1 MKEKTF
7 QEEGMAGEGTEVAV
21 RTCKVYVWKVVWT
34 VEGLQ
39 LLTGMERAGLCCLCC
54 WEENRKR
61 RVPFSYSLRL
71 CFLSHLILT
80 KTLLGMNSGIPH
92 LTAKEMKAQ
101 RGSHLPKITQVV
113 SNETGLSNSKV
124 RS

>member
-1 MKEKTF
+1 
-7 QEEGMAGEGTEVAV
+7 MAGAGTEVAV

-71 CFLSHLILT
+71 CFSISFNPHENPLI
-80 KTLLGMNSGIPH
+80 MNSGFPH
-92 LTAKEMKAQ
+92 FTAKEMKAQ

-124 RS
+124 KS

>member
-7 QEEGMAGEGTEVAV
+7 QEERMAGEGKEVAV

-71 CFLSHLILT
+71 CFSTSFNPHENP
-80 KTLLGMNSGIPH
+80 LG
-92 LTAKEMKAQ
+92 
-101 RGSHLPKITQVV
+101 
-113 SNETGLSNSKV
+113 NELWYSPFYSQGNEGTE
-124 RS
+124 R